1 MTAIS
6 VERVTKRFDQ
16 HVAVDGISFAVARG
30 AVYGLLGPNGAGK
43 TTTIRMILDIIR
55 PDEGKITIL
64 GGAPG
69 SAITDRIGYLPEER
83 GLYPKMKTGEHL
95 AFLAEIKGVPRR
107 EAASAIASWMER
119 LGIASWKDRKVDE
132 LSKGMQQK
140 LQFIGT
146 IIHRP
151 EVLILDEPFS
161 GLDPVNT
168 DLFKDTI
175 LDLNRQ
181 GTTVIFSTHVMEQVE
196 KMCQGICLINRSKVV
211 AEGPLSDVKK
221 RYGANTVVLGFSGDG
236 SFLRSLPGVAKANL
250 HPNFAELRMSD
261 GQDPSGILAAA
272 MARVSVR
279 RFEIVEPTLH
289 SIFVDLVGGE
299 SSLPPPAPASAP
311 AAGAVHV

>member
-1 MTAIS
+1 
-6 VERVTKRFDQ
+6 
-16 HVAVDGISFAVARG
+16 
-30 AVYGLLGPNGAGK
+30 
-43 TTTIRMILDIIR
+43 
-55 PDEGKITIL
+55 
-64 GGAPG
+64 
-69 SAITDRIGYLPEER
+69 
-83 GLYPKMKTGEHL
+83 
-95 AFLAEIKGVPRR
+95 
-107 EAASAIASWMER
+107 
-119 LGIASWKDRKVDE
+119 
-132 LSKGMQQK
+132 MQQK